1 MAGEKAEVTAVSRTR
16 RWQGRLGYLAGAACL
31 VWVLHDI
38 RPAELARDWTNIRW
52 GWIWLAVA
60 FDILSYLSQ
69 GWRWELLLRPL
80 GRISV
85 LKTTQAIYAGLFTNE
100 VLPLR
105 FGELVRAYLASR
117 WLNVSFA
124 AAFPSMAVER
134 LFDSVWLAM
143 AIGVS
148 AIFVP
153 LPAGLARAEDFLG
166 AAVVVATVVFVC
178 LVFRK
183 PPATPPRWKPLR
195 WLARFSEGIRRIGR
209 SGSVYASFGASFL
222 LPAGQALAFWL
233 VMLGYGLGLSFWVGA
248 VVYLIVRLGTAVPN
262 APANVG
268 TYQFFTVA
276 GLTLFGVSK
285 SAATGFSLVVFLVLT
300 VPLWALGLL
309 ALSRAGTTL
318 HVLRAEINALR
329 SAAP

>member
-1 MAGEKAEVTAVSRTR
+1 MAGKGAEVTAASRKR
-16 RWQGRLGYLAGAACL
+16 RWQGWLGYLAGAVCL

-38 RPAELARDWTNIRW
+38 QPAELVRDWKTIRW
-52 GWIWLAVA
+52 GWIGLAVA

-69 GWRWELLLRPL
+69 GWRWELLLRPM

-85 LKTTQAIYAGLFTNE
+85 IKATQAIYAGLFTNE

-105 FGELVRAYLASR
+105 FGELVRAYLAAR

-134 LFDSVWLAM
+134 LFDCVWLAM

-153 LPAGLARAEDFLG
+153 FPADLMRAEDFLG
-166 AAVVVATVVFVC
+166 AAVVVVTIAFVY

-183 PPATPPRWKPLR
+183 PPATPPRWRPLR
-195 WLARFSEGIRRIGR
+195 WLAHFSEGIQRIGR
-209 SGSVYASFGASFL
+209 SGSVYTSFGASFL
-222 LPAGQALAFWL
+222 LPAAQALAFWL
-233 VMLGYGLGLSFWVGA
+233 VMLGYGLNLSFWVGA

-268 TYQFFTVA
+268 TYQFFTVV

-300 VPLWALGLL
+300 VPLWALGFL
-309 ALSRAGTTL
+309 ALSRSGKTL
-318 HVLRAEINALR
+318 HVLREEINALR
-329 SAAP
+329 EAP